1 LWSQLNSRS
10 EKCQNKPSIV
20 FVHGIRADASS
31 FSKLIPT
38 LQAEGQEVIA
48 AQYGLH
54 TLAGDVAAVKSV
66 LARISSPAILV
77 GHSYGG
83 TLITAAGIDPRVAGL
98 V

>member
-1 LWSQLNSRS
+1 
-10 EKCQNKPSIV
+10 NKPSIV

-54 TLAGDVAAVKSV
+54 TLAGDVAVNGGEKEVHFGGKKGASAAVTLWRRAGAESRAAKAAIFQADGRPN
-66 LARISSPAILV
+66 LSS
-77 GHSYGG
+77 
-83 TLITAAGIDPRVAGL
+83 
-98 V
+98 